1 MYSIINDNNGHQKK
15 NIFLKEILKWGEEN
29 FKNYP
34 WRLEQNPY
42 KIFIAEILLGR
53 TKAHQVVPVFK
64 KIMKE
69 YPTLKKFLE
78 INSNKVRDF
87 FKSLGLIKRSEFVI
101 EMILRIKIDFN
112 SQIPY
117 TFSELISLKGIGRY
131 SANAILCF
139 GFSQRRPLLDT
150 NFIRIY
156 ERVFKIKAKT
166 KTPKSDKFLWE
177 FSEYLLPKKNFI
189 KFNYAILDLGGNVC
203 ISKKAKCLECP
214 LKVICIYFKENR
226 KN

>member
-1 MYSIINDNNGHQKK
+1 MDSIFNDNNVHEKK
-15 NIFLKEILKWGEEN
+15 NIFQKEILKWGEEN

-34 WRLEQNPY
+34 WRLDQNPY

-53 TKAHQVVPVFK
+53 TKALQVAPVFK

-78 INSNKVRDF
+78 INPKKIKDF
-87 FKSLGLIKRSEFVI
+87 FKPLGLIKRSGFVI
-101 EMILRIKIDFN
+101 EMILKIKNDFN
-112 SQIPY
+112 DQIPCTY
-117 TFSELISLKGIGRY
+117 SELISLKGIGRY
-131 SANAILCF
+131 TANAILCF
-139 GFSQRRPLLDT
+139 GFSQRRALLDS
-150 NFIRIY
+150 NFIRIF
-156 ERVFKIKAKT
+156 ERIFKIKAKT

-177 FSEYLLPKKNFI
+177 FSEYLLPKKDFI

-203 ISKKAKCLECP
+203 RSKKTKCFECP
-214 LKVICIYFKENR
+214 LKVICTYFKENL